1 MRIRKWLIEITL
13 ENGEKEVLLDAPDW
27 VAKPVDEY
35 LYYRYLCGL
44 EANYKENLADSQI
57 NIIKDEN
64 NRGPE

>member
-35 LYYRYLCGL
+35 LCGL